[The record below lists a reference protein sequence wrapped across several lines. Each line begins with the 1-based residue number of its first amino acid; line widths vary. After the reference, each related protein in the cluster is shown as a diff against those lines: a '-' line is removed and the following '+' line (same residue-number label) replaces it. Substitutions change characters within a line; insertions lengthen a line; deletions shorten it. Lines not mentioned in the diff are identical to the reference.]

1 MDFVKT
7 DGNGNVVTY
16 PYKLAE
22 LVTDNPKVSFP
33 CCFSEELAA
42 EWDVFPV
49 IEEEKPVYAERIQN
63 CVRNSQPTFDGGNWT
78 VSWTVSD
85 KTAEETLQY
94 DDDLAAKMREDRNTR
109 LAETDWWAV
118 ADLTMSDAM
127 VVYRQALRDIPIHQN
142 WPNLED
148 ADWPTKPN

>member
-22 LVTDNPKVSFP
+22 LITDNPKVSFP

-42 EWDVFPV
+42 EWGVFPV

-78 VSWTVSD
+78 IGWTVTD
-85 KTAEETLQY
+85 KTADETTVY
-94 DDDLAAKMREDRNTR
+94 DTSKATENRATR
-109 LAETDWWAV
+109 DTKLAETDWWATS
-118 ADLTMSDAM
+118 DRTMTQAQTD
-127 VVYRQALRDIPIHQN
+127 YRQALRDITTHAN
-142 WPNLED
+142 WPNLDE
-148 ADWPTKPN
+148 ADWPTKL

>member
-63 CVRNSQPTFDGGNWT
+63 CMRNSQPTLDGGNWT
-78 VSWTVSD
+78 VSWTVSN

-94 DDDLAAKMREDRNTR
+94 DDDLAAKMRADRNTR

-118 ADLTMSDAM
+118 ADRTMTSEQTE
-127 VVYRQALRDIPIHQN
+127 YRNLLRQVPQQDGFP
-142 WPNLED
+142 LSVT
-148 ADWPTKPN
+148 WPTKP